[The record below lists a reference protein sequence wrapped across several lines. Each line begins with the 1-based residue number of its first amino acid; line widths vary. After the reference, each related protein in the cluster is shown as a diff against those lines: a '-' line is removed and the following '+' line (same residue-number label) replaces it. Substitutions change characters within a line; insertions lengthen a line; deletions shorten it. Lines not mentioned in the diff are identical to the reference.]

1 MPRNQRGQGL
11 VEAALVV
18 GLLVTLTLGGLEF
31 GYSFVAL
38 HFLTQAASAGA
49 RVASTYQVGVRDVC
63 GCFKDP
69 TAVKAA
75 IKSFVKSE
83 VGNVAT
89 VSDVTVVQNT
99 ANNAGT
105 CVTPATPTI
114 AVTVT
119 GTIPRVSGL
128 FGSTPVNF
136 SRTETFRDE
145 GV

>member
-1 MPRNQRGQGL
+1 MRRKENGQGL

-18 GLLVTLTLGGLEF
+18 TLLVVLTLGSVEF

-49 RVASTYQVGVRDVC
+49 RVASTYQVGGRDTC

-69 TAVKAA
+69 TAVKST
-75 IKSFVKSE
+75 IKAFVTTE
-83 VGNVAT
+83 VGQVAT
-89 VSDVTVVQNT
+89 ISDVTVVQNT
-99 ANNAGT
+99 ANNSGT
-105 CVTPATPTI
+105 CTTPATPTV

>member
-1 MPRNQRGQGL
+1 MRRNQSGQGL

-18 GLLVTLTLGGLEF
+18 SLLVVLTLGAVEF
-31 GYSFVAL
+31 GYDFVAL

-49 RVASTYQVGVRDVC
+49 RVASTYQVGSRDSC

-69 TAVKAA
+69 TGVKST
-75 IKSFVKSE
+75 IKSFVTTE
-83 VGNVAT
+83 VANVAT
-89 VSDVTVVQNT
+89 ISDVTVVQNT
-99 ANNAGT
+99 TNNSGT
-105 CVTPATPTI
+105 CTTPATPTV

-119 GTIPRVSGL
+119 GTIPRLSGL
-128 FGSTPVNF
+128 FGSTPVSF